1 MIAAVCRTAGVIAL
15 TAVALVY
22 VFVPGA
28 RMPSAQH
35 RLLDPNDPI
44 AADGSQIAGRA
55 HTIFDTE
62 AYGAFKPEPRAD
74 SDDPADFEPVIKL
87 DRAWAEIS
95 RAQFKSLLHHRLDA
109 SLCQDAIHQQLTWAV
124 RHYYENRGRE
134 KHNFSVRGP
143 RATAAIEAEW
153 STPADREIDDYVRH
167 VLQYGLIHKADFPA
181 KTYPEF
187 AKTFADAE
195 EFGAGCTGANR

>member
-1 MIAAVCRTAGVIAL
+1 MIAAVSRSVGMTALIAVVL
-15 TAVALVY
+15 IY
-22 VFVPGA
+22 VFAPGA
-28 RMPSAQH
+28 KPRV
-35 RLLDPNDPI
+35 LDPNDPI
-44 AADGSQIAGRA
+44 AADGSLTAGRA

-62 AYGAFKPEPRAD
+62 AYGAFKPPPRAD

-87 DRAWAEIS
+87 DRGWAVTE
-95 RAQFKSLLHHRLDA
+95 RAQFKPLLGRLDV
-109 SLCQDAIHQQLTWAV
+109 SLCRGSDHQQLMWTV
-124 RHYYENRGRE
+124 RNYYGTRGRE

-167 VLQYGLIHKADFPA
+167 ALHYGLIHKVDFPA

-195 EFGAGCTGANR
+195 EFGAGCTGTDR